1 MSKTL
6 ATMPLAERAVI
17 DYLTPLL
24 ASHGKDVTCGVTIPT
39 TWTTATKSH
48 VQVGLDGTPVV
59 RYPIYAKAA
68 IRVTVWNASTTVAQS
83 LAALCEGL
91 LLSHPGDTVV
101 SGVKPGTGV
110 LPTRDPDTGAQ
121 LATIGVEVRLM
132 YTVLA

>member
-1 MSKTL
+1 MKIL
-6 ATMPLAERAVI
+6 AVAPPAERAVI

-24 ASHGKDVTCGVTIPT
+24 ASHGKDVTCGVNVPL
-39 TWTTATKSH
+39 TWAAGTKSH

-59 RYPIYAKAA
+59 RYPVYAMAA

-91 LLSHPGDTVV
+91 LLSHPGDDVV

-110 LPTRDPDTGAQ
+110 LPTKDPDTGAQ
-121 LATIGVEVRLM
+121 LAMIAVEVRLT